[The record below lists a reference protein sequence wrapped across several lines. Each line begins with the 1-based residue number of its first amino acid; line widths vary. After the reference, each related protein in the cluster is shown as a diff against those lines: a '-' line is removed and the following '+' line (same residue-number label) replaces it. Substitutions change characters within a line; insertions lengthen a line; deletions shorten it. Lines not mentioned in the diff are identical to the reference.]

1 MSSLAEAISQLNIT
15 GWALRGEPTN
25 ESEFNSMFKKI
36 TGTDSEGTAIESSD
50 PSDFGVTWS
59 QVQTKYNEL
68 VAAEPLKLLREERN
82 KMLAESDWSQGND
95 SPLSDSDKTAW
106 ATYRQS
112 LRDITDS
119 ATSLDDVTWPEKP

>member
-1 MSSLAEAISQLNIT
+1 MSLANRDAVIIRLNPSVVSVIGGIPYDKDDNVVSYDSDAVETELNIHEV
-15 GWALRGEPTN
+15 RMIRN
-25 ESEFNSMFKKI
+25 
-36 TGTDSEGTAIESSD
+36 
-50 PSDFGVTWS
+50 
-59 QVQTKYNEL
+59 TK
-68 VAAEPLKLLREERN
+68 
-82 KMLAESDWSQGND
+82 LAETDWSQGND

>member
-1 MSSLAEAISQLNIT
+1 MSLANRDAIIIRLNPSVVSVIGGVPYDNDDNIVSYDSDAVETELNIHEV
-15 GWALRGEPTN
+15 RMIRN
-25 ESEFNSMFKKI
+25 
-36 TGTDSEGTAIESSD
+36 
-50 PSDFGVTWS
+50 
-59 QVQTKYNEL
+59 TK
-68 VAAEPLKLLREERN
+68 
-82 KMLAESDWSQGND
+82 LAETDWSQGND